1 MSSSTLP
8 NSDEAIAPTP
18 PLAPRFL
25 AGRFWA
31 AMLLQSA
38 IIVAV
43 PLQSY
48 MTYTNGQTIT
58 LQTAPVDPYDL
69 IRGYS
74 QTLGFDISSRDT
86 LIALPG
92 GQSTLGETQSA
103 EDKWIYVTLQAPP
116 EVKAEVK
123 AENKAE
129 NKAETEKRSDVPA
142 AWKPVA
148 VSRDRPQSLPQNQV
162 ALKGRYTG
170 WQVEYGLETYYMPE
184 SQRNDI
190 NAQINNVQGSENQAF
205 VVDVKVDNKGN
216 SVPVSLWVGN
226 EQYQF

>member
-1 MSSSTLP
+1 MSSPTLS
-8 NSDEAIAPTP
+8 NSGAAIASTP
-18 PLAPRFL
+18 PSAPRFL

-38 IIVAV
+38 LIVAV
-43 PLQSY
+43 PFQSF
-48 MTYTNGQTIT
+48 MTYTNGQTVT

-74 QTLGFDISSRDT
+74 QTLGFDISAKET

-92 GQSTLGETQSA
+92 GQSALGEGQ
-103 EDKWIYVTLQAPP
+103 EVGKWVYVTLQAPADA
-116 EVKAEVK
+116 KG
-123 AENKAE
+123 
-129 NKAETEKRSDVPA
+129 DVPA
-142 AWKPVA
+142 AWEPVA
-148 VSRDRPQSLPQNQV
+148 VSRDRPLSLPQNQV
-162 ALKGRYTG
+162 ALKGRNTG

-190 NAQINNVQGSENQAF
+190 NAQIDTIQRSENQAF

-226 EQYQF
+226 QQYQF